1 MENDEG
7 YSPPEE
13 QSPDAEELESK
24 GHVLFSPS
32 TVVFALSP
40 EHRRQAAKCL
50 QTNGEIRISFRDIA
64 VTDLTGIRLL
74 NGDGDVIVD

>member
-7 YSPPEE
+7 YAPREEESP
-13 QSPDAEELESK
+13 SDEELMSH
-24 GHVLFSPS
+24 GHLLYTPS
-32 TVVFALSP
+32 AVVFAFSP

-64 VTDLTGIRLL
+64 ITDLTGIRVL
-74 NGDGDVIVD
+74 NGDAGVITD